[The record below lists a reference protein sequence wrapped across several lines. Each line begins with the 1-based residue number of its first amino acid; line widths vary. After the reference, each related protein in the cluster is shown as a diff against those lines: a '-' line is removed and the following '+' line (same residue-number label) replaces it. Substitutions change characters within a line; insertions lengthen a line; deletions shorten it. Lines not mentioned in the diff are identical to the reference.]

1 MTLFDVYPI
10 NDITIV
16 KAKGSYVWDDKGEQ
30 YLDLYGGHAVIS
42 IGHTHPHWV
51 KRIEEQLEKIAFYSN
66 SIKIPLQQQLAEKL
80 GKISG
85 KEDYQ
90 LFLCNSGAEANENA
104 LKLASFHNGR
114 KKVIAFSKSF
124 HGRTSLAV
132 SATDNKNYIA
142 PVNETENV
150 IFLPF
155 NDEEALEDCFKE
167 NGKEIS
173 SVIVEGI
180 QGVGGINVAEEDF
193 LRKIRQF
200 CDEYGA
206 TYIADS
212 IQCGYGRSG
221 KFFSHDFAGVNADI
235 YTMAK
240 GMGNGFPVAGIIIAP
255 HIKPK
260 HFQLGTTF
268 GGNHLACAAALA
280 VLEIIE
286 GEKLMGNAVMVGKY
300 IKDELENIRE
310 LRRIRGRGLMIGF
323 DVTDELKDL
332 RKNLL
337 WNQKIFTGESKPN
350 VIRLLPSLALKK
362 RDAEDFIE
370 ALKEEIALLSNEQ
383 NVEVSPTIQVGTP
396 TGESAS
402 DATDA

>member
-1 MTLFDVYPI
+1 MNLFDVYPI
-10 NDITIV
+10 NDVTIV

-66 SIKIPLQQQLAEKL
+66 SVKIPLQAQLAEKL
-80 GKISG
+80 GRISG
-85 KEDYQ
+85 KPDYQ

-104 LKLASFHNGR
+104 LKMASFHNGR
-114 KKVIAFSKSF
+114 KKVVAFHKSF

-132 SATDNKNYIA
+132 SVTDNKNYIA
-142 PVNETENV
+142 PVNQTDNV

-155 NDEEALEDCFKE
+155 NDAEALEDCFGKQ
-167 NGKEIS
+167 GKEIS
-173 SVIVEGI
+173 AVIIEGI
-180 QGVGGINVAEEDF
+180 QGVGGINVAENSF
-193 LRKIRQF
+193 LQKIRQL
-200 CDEYGA
+200 CDQYGA
-206 TYIADS
+206 VYIADS
-212 IQCGYGRSG
+212 VQCGYGRSG

-280 VLEIIE
+280 VLEVIE
-286 GEKLMGNAVMVGKY
+286 EEKLMGNAVTTGHY
-300 IKDELENIRE
+300 IRE
-310 LRRIRGRGLMIGF
+310 ELKKIPEIQNVRGKGLMIGF
-323 DVTDELKDL
+323 DVPEELKDL
-332 RKNLL
+332 KKNLL
-337 WNQKIFTGESKPN
+337 WNQKVFTGEAKPN

-362 RDAEDFIE
+362 RDAEDFID
-370 ALKEEIALLSNEQ
+370 ALKEEVAKFAVNS
-383 NVEVSPTIQVGTP
+383 
-396 TGESAS
+396 
-402 DATDA
+402 

>member
-1 MTLFDVYPI
+1 MNLFDVYPI
-10 NDITIV
+10 NEITIV

-66 SIKIPLQQQLAEKL
+66 SIRIPLQQQLAEKL
-80 GKISG
+80 GKVSG
-85 KEDYQ
+85 KTDYQ

-114 KKVIAFSKSF
+114 KKIIAFNKAF

-142 PVNETENV
+142 PVNETDNV

-155 NDEEALEDCFKE
+155 NDEDALEECFAK

-173 SVIVEGI
+173 SVIIEGI
-180 QGVGGINVAEEDF
+180 QGVGGINVAEESF
-193 LRKIRQF
+193 LKKIRSL
-200 CDEYGA
+200 CDKYGA
-206 TYIADS
+206 VYIADS
-212 IQCGYGRSG
+212 VQCGYGRSG

-235 YTMAK
+235 YSMAK
-240 GMGNGFPVAGIIIAP
+240 GMGNGFPVAGIIVAP

-286 GEKLMGNAVMVGKY
+286 EEKLMGNAVMVGKY
-300 IKDELENIRE
+300 LRDELNAIPEIKNV
-310 LRRIRGRGLMIGF
+310 RGRGLMIGF
-323 DVTDELKDL
+323 DVPEDLKDL
-332 RKNLL
+332 KKNLL
-337 WNQKIFTGESKPN
+337 WEQKIFTGEAKPN
-350 VIRLLPSLALKK
+350 VIRLLPSLGLKR
-362 RDAEDFIE
+362 RDAEQFIE
-370 ALKEEIALLSNEQ
+370 SLKEEIQKL
-383 NVEVSPTIQVGTP
+383 VPTP
-396 TGESAS
+396 TPVH
-402 DATDA
+402 